1 MNDPDDNPFWGE
13 PIPTDLWEDMDKLNK
28 LYEELEWSHRDY
40 LEIAIEGNHI
50 TIRNK
55 SREGRQMNINQDI
68 SSRTQWRTPANHG
81 WLEHKLNKIELDY
94 VWKCVNERHTQ
105 H

>member
-28 LYEELEWSHRDY
+28 LDDILSSSHRDY

-55 SREGRQMNINQDI
+55 SREGR
-68 SSRTQWRTPANHG
+68 
-81 WLEHKLNKIELDY
+81 
-94 VWKCVNERHTQ
+94 
-105 H
+105 

>member
-1 MNDPDDNPFWGE
+1 MTNPDDNPFWGE
-13 PIPTDLWEDMDKLNK
+13 PTPTDLWEDMDKLNQ

-55 SREGRQMNINQDI
+55 SREGR
-68 SSRTQWRTPANHG
+68 
-81 WLEHKLNKIELDY
+81 
-94 VWKCVNERHTQ
+94 
-105 H
+105 

>member
-28 LYEELEWSHRDY
+28 LYDQLGQSHRDY
-40 LEIAIEGNHI
+40 LEIAIEGKHI

-55 SREGRQMNINQDI
+55 SREGR
-68 SSRTQWRTPANHG
+68 
-81 WLEHKLNKIELDY
+81 
-94 VWKCVNERHTQ
+94 
-105 H
+105 